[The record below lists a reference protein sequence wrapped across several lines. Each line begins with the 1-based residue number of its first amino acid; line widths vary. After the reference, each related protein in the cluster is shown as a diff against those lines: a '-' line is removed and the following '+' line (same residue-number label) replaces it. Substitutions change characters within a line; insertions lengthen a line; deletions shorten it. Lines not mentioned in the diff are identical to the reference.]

1 MPAVSKA
8 VIVETLFA
16 SLSEIEDFPYTNEEL
31 YEFLKQTEFKF
42 PKKSDSIR
50 ATSAYDCFLKENK
63 SGKGFG
69 DNSSLKELWTSIKSN
84 PEELEKYQNMANDAN
99 IKKGLPVSKNPLSA
113 NSKLISELIT
123 LKQEN
128 STLHG
133 NNSQIKPHFL
143 GKKPHTS
150 TNNYKQWKLS
160 SLSLPPTY
168 TFPKLILAQ
177 YKIDDNFDPKI
188 YTSAQPWYNYI
199 SLHMTHI

>member
-8 VIVETLFA
+8 VIVETVFSALA
-16 SLSEIEDFPYTNEEL
+16 EMEDFPYNSEEL
-31 YEFLKQTEFKF
+31 YGFLKQTEFKI

-69 DNSSLKELWTSIKSN
+69 DNSSLKELWNSIKSN
-84 PEELEKYQNMANDAN
+84 PDEFEKYQNIANDTN

-113 NSKLISELIT
+113 NSKLISQLIT

-128 STLHG
+128 STLQG
-133 NNSQIKPHFL
+133 NNFEIKPQFY

-160 SLSLPPTY
+160 SLSLPPSHVLS
-168 TFPKLILAQ
+168 KNILAQ

-188 YTSAQPWYNYI
+188 YTSEQPWYNFI
-199 SLHMTHI
+199 STYMTHI

>member
-8 VIVETLFA
+8 VIVETVFSALA
-16 SLSEIEDFPYTNEEL
+16 EIEDFPYTNEEL
-31 YEFLKQTEFKF
+31 YGFLKQTEFKI
-42 PKKSDSIR
+42 PKKTDSIR

-84 PEELEKYQNMANDAN
+84 PDEFEKYQNIANDAN

-113 NSKLISELIT
+113 NSKLISQLIS

-133 NNSQIKPHFL
+133 KGFEIKPHFY

-160 SLSLPPTY
+160 SLSLPPSHVLS
-168 TFPKLILAQ
+168 KHILTQ

-188 YTSAQPWYNYI
+188 YTSSQPWYNFI
-199 SLHMTHI
+199 STHMIHI

>member
-8 VIVETLFA
+8 VIVETLFSA
-16 SLSEIEDFPYTNEEL
+16 LSEIEDFPYTNEEL
-31 YEFLKQTEFKF
+31 YGFLKQTEFKI
-42 PKKSDSIR
+42 PKKTDSIR

-69 DNSSLKELWTSIKSN
+69 DNSSLKELWNSIKSN
-84 PEELEKYQNMANDAN
+84 PDEFEKYQNIANDAN

-113 NSKLISELIT
+113 NSKLISQLIA

-128 STLHG
+128 STLKG
-133 NNSQIKPHFL
+133 KDFQVKPQFY
-143 GKKPHTS
+143 GKKPHTP

-160 SLSLPPTY
+160 SLKLPPNHV
-168 TFPKLILAQ
+168 FSNKILAQ

-188 YTSAQPWYNYI
+188 YTSEQPWYNFIYT
-199 SLHMTHI
+199 HMTHI

>member
-8 VIVETLFA
+8 VIVETLFSA
-16 SLSEIEDFPYTNEEL
+16 LSEIEDFPYNNEEL
-31 YEFLKQTEFKF
+31 YGFLKQTEFKI

-69 DNSSLKELWTSIKSN
+69 DNSSLKELWNSIKSN
-84 PEELEKYQNMANDAN
+84 PDEFEKYQNIANDAN

-113 NSKLISELIT
+113 NSKLISQLIA

-128 STLHG
+128 STLKG
-133 NNSQIKPHFL
+133 KDFQVKPQFY

-150 TNNYKQWKLS
+150 TNNYKQWKLF
-160 SLSLPPTY
+160 SLKLPPSHVLS
-168 TFPKLILAQ
+168 KNILAQ

-188 YTSAQPWYNYI
+188 YTSQQPWYNFIYT
-199 SLHMTHI
+199 HMTHI

>member
-8 VIVETLFA
+8 VIVETLFSA
-16 SLSEIEDFPYTNEEL
+16 LTEIEDFPYNNEEL
-31 YEFLKQTEFKF
+31 YGFLKQTEFKI

-69 DNSSLKELWTSIKSN
+69 DNSSLKELWNSIKSN
-84 PEELEKYQNMANDAN
+84 PDELDKYQNMANDLN
-99 IKKGLPVSKNPLSA
+99 IKKGLPLSKNLLSA
-113 NSKLISELIT
+113 NSKLISQLIT
-123 LKQEN
+123 LKQQN

-133 NNSQIKPHFL
+133 NNSEIKPHFL

-168 TFPKLILAQ
+168 TFPKNILAQ

-188 YTSAQPWYNYI
+188 YTSDQPWYNFI
-199 SLHMTHI
+199 STHMIHI